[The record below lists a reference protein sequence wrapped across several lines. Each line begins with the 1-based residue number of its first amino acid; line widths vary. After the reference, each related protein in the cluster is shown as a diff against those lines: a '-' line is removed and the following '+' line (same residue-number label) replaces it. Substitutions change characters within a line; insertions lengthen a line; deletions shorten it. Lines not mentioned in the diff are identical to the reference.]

1 MAFRIGPHDGGRH
14 WPFATG
20 LVVRGLAAGGL
31 AFAAAMLALSGRPAL
46 ALIAATLAILAFLAL
61 LRAARRAERALREL
75 VDQLAVGAD
84 DRPSPLPPAFADLDH
99 AIIRAIDAMGRREG
113 SRRTQAQAD
122 EALLD
127 TVPAA
132 LFLTDDEGHL
142 LRSNRSARA
151 LAPNAPARFA
161 DHPAFLNDEAAALLA
176 ARPEAGRLLRLADG
190 RTAHASVGL
199 FDLADGSRRRLIAVQ
214 TVAETL
220 GAVETDAWHRLSRV
234 LAHEMMNSL
243 SPIIS
248 LAESLV
254 DLDAATPADRARA
267 SAAAATIA
275 RRAQHLM
282 GFVERYRQCLTLP
295 QPQPEPVDLTEFA
308 GDLVSLARGFDSR
321 VAVRLDNGSPGA
333 VAAIDRELVE
343 QALLN
348 LLKNAVE
355 AVSGRQEP
363 AVALGWTIN
372 AGTLRF
378 TVEDNGPGLPTD
390 AEDIFL
396 PFYTT
401 KADGGG
407 IGLAIARQVA
417 IAHDG
422 ILIAEPA
429 ATGARLVM
437 QLRA

>member
-1 MAFRIGPHDGGRH
+1 MVFSGRRH
-14 WPFATG
+14 WSFAAG
-20 LVVRGLAAGGL
+20 LVVRGLAAGC
-31 AFAAAMLALSGRPAL
+31 FAAASAMLALSGRPAL
-46 ALIAATLAILAFLAL
+46 GLIAATLSILAFLAL
-61 LRAARRAERALREL
+61 LRAARRAERAMREL
-75 VDQLAVGAD
+75 ADQLAIGAD
-84 DRPSPLPPAFADLDH
+84 DRPSPLPQAFADLDR
-99 AIIRAIDAMGRREG
+99 AIARAIDAMRQREV
-113 SRRTQAQAD
+113 RHRAQAQAG

-132 LFLTDDEGHL
+132 LFLTDAKGNL
-142 LRSNRSARA
+142 LRSNRAARL

-161 DHPAFLNDEAAALLA
+161 DHPAFAGDEAAVLLA
-176 ARPEAGRLLRLADG
+176 SPPEAGRLLRLADG
-190 RTAHASVGL
+190 RIAHASVGL
-199 FDLADGSRRRLIAVQ
+199 FDLADASRRRLIAVQ
-214 TVAETL
+214 LVAEKL

-243 SPIIS
+243 SPVIS

-254 DLDAATPADRARA
+254 HLDTATAADRARI

-308 GDLVSLARGFDSR
+308 HDLVSLGRAFDSG
-321 VAVRLDNGSPGA
+321 VSVCLANGSPGG
-333 VAAIDRELVE
+333 VAAIDRELIG

-355 AVSGRQEP
+355 AVSGQP
-363 AVALGWTIN
+363 QPTV
-372 AGTLRF
+372 TLRWNLDGDILHF
-378 TVEDNGPGLPTD
+378 AVEDNGPGLPAG

-401 KADGGG
+401 KPGGG
-407 IGLAIARQVA
+407 GVGLAIARQIA
-417 IAHDG
+417 ILHSG
-422 ILIAEPA
+422 SLTAEPA
-429 ATGARLVM
+429 ETGAKLIMRIHV
-437 QLRA
+437 